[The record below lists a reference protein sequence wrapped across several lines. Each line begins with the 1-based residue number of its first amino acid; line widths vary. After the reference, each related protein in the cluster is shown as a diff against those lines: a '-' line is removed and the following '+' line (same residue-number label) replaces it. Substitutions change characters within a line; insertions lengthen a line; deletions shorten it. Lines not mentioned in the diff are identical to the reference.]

1 MTYKH
6 DACTILF
13 GLTSDLLRANQ
24 TREFCYSFHYNTNSS
39 DNQVIL
45 MIYCCGL
52 PLLLRRYSQKNR
64 VGVCGSLPKTF
75 TVVMTK
81 FCDFPYPIH
90 DLTKKIGFPI

>member
-45 MIYCCGL
+45 MV
-52 PLLLRRYSQKNR
+52 LLLRPAAATQEVLAEKSGGGVRLASQNLYR
-64 VGVCGSLPKTF
+64 SYDQILRFPLP
-75 TVVMTK
+75 
-81 FCDFPYPIH
+81 H
-90 DLTKKIGFPI
+90 S